1 MDCVALVVDVCRGNK
16 KRRCLIAAARVATAR
31 GTFVSADFRIVAGA
45 VVVAT
50 VAASWLLL
58 QCQSSAFAFAAD
70 GVALGFLPALAF
82 NTTLAFD
89 RVVGHVAVVAVGEP
103 AIEIWPT
110 TCPFMWILVARALLQ
125 HLPPS

>member
-1 MDCVALVVDVCRGNK
+1 M
-16 KRRCLIAAARVATAR
+16 
-31 GTFVSADFRIVAGA
+31 SADFRVVAGA

-89 RVVGHVAVVAVGEP
+89 RVVGHAARFAVGEL
-103 AIEIWPT
+103 AIEIVGPRRSRSCGFWLLALCYNTLPRRKSYLE
-110 TCPFMWILVARALLQ
+110 FLAARKMLVQLMEL
-125 HLPPS
+125 